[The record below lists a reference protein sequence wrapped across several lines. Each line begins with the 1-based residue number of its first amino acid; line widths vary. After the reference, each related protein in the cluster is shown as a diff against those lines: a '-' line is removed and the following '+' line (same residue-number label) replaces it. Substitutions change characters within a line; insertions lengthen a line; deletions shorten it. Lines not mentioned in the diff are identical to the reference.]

1 MRFFDHTA
9 EYREG
14 TFVDVDAAVWYADYV
29 QAAAD
34 KGLIEGNG
42 AGYFEPMRNITRA
55 EAATIV
61 NRTLGRR
68 PHEDHLLL
76 WAEMIVWP
84 DNANRNAWY
93 YEAMQEATNSHDY
106 VWTNEDSE
114 SVEQWTEK
122 LPERDW
128 AALEQIW
135 SNANSAPGGE
145 VMEKNPSH

>member
-1 MRFFDHTA
+1 
-9 EYREG
+9 
-14 TFVDVDAAVWYADYV
+14 
-29 QAAAD
+29 
-34 KGLIEGNG
+34 
-42 AGYFEPMRNITRA
+42 MRNITRA

-114 SVEQWTEK
+114 SVEQWTGK
-122 LPERDW
+122 RPERDW

-145 VMEKNPSH
+145 VMEKNTSH